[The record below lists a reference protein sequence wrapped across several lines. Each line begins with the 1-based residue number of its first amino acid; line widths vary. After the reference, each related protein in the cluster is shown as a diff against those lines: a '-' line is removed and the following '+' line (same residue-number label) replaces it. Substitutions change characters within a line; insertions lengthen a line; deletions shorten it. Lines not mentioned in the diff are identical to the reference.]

1 MAILSHSIAVVMFNW
16 INHFNIAQCDEY
28 FLWQT
33 GTTFASFF
41 SFSFSFCNVVCRF
54 VVDVTIPPPT
64 GWNVSKSFQKMPMTT
79 LFSFF
84 LFYFK
89 NAENETIESSVPP
102 GLPPGNPA
110 QTVIDIIAVFGAMF
124 VAAVAIILI
133 TVYIRWEDHFC
144 SSFLFAVKLSCAL
157 TTTPLAHY
165 GIPLLCNNY
174 GAKFIHRQGVVVT
187 GKSETITWNI
197 WQMARRNFELEID
210 I

>member
-1 MAILSHSIAVVMFNW
+1 M
-16 INHFNIAQCDEY
+16 
-28 FLWQT
+28 T
-33 GTTFASFF
+33 
-41 SFSFSFCNVVCRF
+41 SFC
-54 VVDVTIPPPT
+54 
-64 GWNVSKSFQKMPMTT
+64 
-79 LFSFF
+79 FF
-84 LFYFK
+84 LFFVK
-89 NAENETIESSVPP
+89 LNAENETIESSVPP

-144 SSFLFAVKLSCAL
+144 SSFLFVVKLSSAL

-165 GIPLLCNNY
+165 GLPLLCNNY
-174 GAKFIHRQGVVVT
+174 GAKFVHRQGVVVT

-197 WQMARRNFELEID
+197 WQMANWNILGLEID